1 MIKFLI
7 NNLTAKEKPKTK
19 QVSNTG
25 LKNRVK
31 TDKVSDLKKILK
43 GMYKQKKPDNTRT
56 SLSILNCTSSFER
69 IKNRTVKIK
78 AGKKVSCKKFKEKF
92 LKKLTG

>member
-1 MIKFLI
+1 M

-19 QVSNTG
+19 QASNTG
-25 LKNRVK
+25 LKNRAK

-56 SLSILNCTSSFER
+56 SLSILNCTSSLER
-69 IKNRTVKIK
+69 IKNRTVKTK
-78 AGKKVSCKKFKEKF
+78 AGKRASCKRFKEKF
-92 LKKLTG
+92 LKRLAG